1 MRRLEIEW
9 KHLDKDGQTCER
21 CGDTG
26 EALRRVVQELNGE
39 LQAKGWQVAL
49 KQTLLTETEI
59 PESNEILLN
68 GVLLEEILPQASKSE
83 NRCCSC
89 EELLGAPTLCRTVE
103 YQGTTYE
110 AIPSELIREAA
121 YRVVDRQRSEGE

>member
-1 MRRLEIEW
+1 MKRLEIEW

-26 EALRRVVQELNGE
+26 HTVRRVVKELESE
-39 LQAKGWQVAL
+39 LRPKGWEVTFQE
-49 KQTLLTETEI
+49 TLLTDKEI

-83 NRCCSC
+83 NCCSSC
-89 EELLGAPTLCRTVE
+89 EELLGLPTLCRTIE
-103 YQGTTYE
+103 YQGQTYE
-110 AIPSELIREAA
+110 AIPPELIREA
-121 YRVVDRQRSEGE
+121 VFKVINQS